1 MADHAAFSTS
11 KRRKGAL
18 RAGAGSRGFSA
29 AAGFGGKRFP
39 ANDKVPLLETAFH
52 AERGCLSVANM
63 PRHSTLGRHQ

>member
-1 MADHAAFSTS
+1 MADHAAFSDS

-18 RAGAGSRGFSA
+18 KTPAGSRGFSA

-39 ANDKVPLLETAFH
+39 ANNKVPVWETAFH

-63 PRHSTLGRHQ
+63 PRQAAPGMSH